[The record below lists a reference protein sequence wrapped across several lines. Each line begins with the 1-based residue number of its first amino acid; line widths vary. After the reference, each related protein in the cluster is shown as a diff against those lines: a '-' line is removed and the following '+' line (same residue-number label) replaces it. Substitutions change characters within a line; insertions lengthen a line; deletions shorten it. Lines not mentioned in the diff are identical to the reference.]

1 MIPAILSCLFVLYL
15 YRTLNS
21 QSSIENNEDSNSMMN
36 TEADVND
43 LVVRLQAVSNRLHRM
58 SESKHGGEE

>member
-21 QSSIENNEDSNSMMN
+21 PEESGPDASGSDRGRSSTANVEQRIRE
-36 TEADVND
+36 
-43 LVVRLQAVSNRLHRM
+43 LQQRVEQLTAALEGRKSP
-58 SESKHGGEE
+58 